1 MEAMSEKKILHYP
14 QLDTILTVE
23 NFIRDHSG
31 EFKKKSL
38 WENLPKKMMYQT
50 YSLIIDYLMESGK
63 IARDS
68 EGKICWIWNPDLV
81 RKYLS
86 DESLSIR

>member
-1 MEAMSEKKILHYP
+1 MELMIENKVLHYP
-14 QLDTILTVE
+14 QLDTILMVE
-23 NFIRDHSG
+23 TFIREHSG

-50 YSLIIDYLMESGK
+50 YSLIFEYLFESGK
-63 IARDS
+63 IAKDHD
-68 EGKICWIWNPDLV
+68 GKVCWIWNPDLV
-81 RKYLS
+81 KKYLS